1 MLFMFEILRCNIFKS
16 SFRNWLYLS
25 LYHICVFVSVL
36 TFALHFSVNSHISN
50 VQRFHS
56 WAAFQAVPGSAEDTL
71 SEDTDSCAGK
81 FGDVWDVIPLCSN
94 NPNLG
99 LGWGLGGLNNNIQDQ
114 TQEVS
119 QGHQVGNPGHAL
131 RPQSRGRDWIPTF
144 ASVLFQSGVC
154 SSRK

>member
-1 MLFMFEILRCNIFKS
+1 MKLFMFEIPCCNIIKS
-16 SFRNWLYLS
+16 SFRNWLYVC
-25 LYHICVFVSVL
+25 LYHICLFVSVL
-36 TFALHFSVNSHISN
+36 TFPLHFSMNYHITN
-50 VQRFHS
+50 VQRFQS
-56 WAAFQAVPGSAEDTL
+56 WIAFQAVAGSAEDTP

-99 LGWGLGGLNNNIQDQ
+99 LGWEFGGLNNNIQDQ

-131 RPQSRGRDWIPTF
+131 RPQPRDRDWIPTS
-144 ASVLFQSGVC
+144 ASVPFQSGVC
-154 SSRK
+154 